1 MKIAIVSDDEKT
13 ISQHFGRAEKYIVV
27 SCEQE
32 KIIER
37 KSLPKLGFCHS
48 SRPHHGRHGGK
59 ENPRG
64 SGFGHQS
71 KVSHMQMFENIK
83 DCDILVSRGM
93 GRGAYLDLQQL
104 GIRPI
109 ITDIANIETAI
120 QAVMNETIVD
130 HVEKLH

>member
-1 MKIAIVSDDEKT
+1 MKIAIVSDDEQT

-32 KIIER
+32 NIIER
-37 KSLPKLGFCHS
+37 KSLPKLDFCHTS
-48 SRPHHGRHGGK
+48 KRHHGRH
-59 ENPRG
+59 EHQSDPRG
-64 SGFGHQS
+64 KGFGRQS
-71 KVSHMQMFENIK
+71 NASHEQMFENIK
-83 DCDILVSRGM
+83 DCDMLVSRGM

-109 ITDIANIETAI
+109 ITDIVDIDAAI
-120 QAVMNETIVD
+120 QAVMDDSIID

>member
-32 KIIER
+32 NIIER
-37 KSLPKLGFCHS
+37 KSLPKLGFCHTS
-48 SRPHHGRHGGK
+48 KRHHGRH
-59 ENPRG
+59 EHQSDPRG
-64 SGFGHQS
+64 SGFGRQS
-71 KVSHMQMFENIK
+71 KASHEQMFENIK
-83 DCDILVSRGM
+83 DCDMLVSRGM

-109 ITDIANIETAI
+109 ITDIVDIDAAI
-120 QAVMNETIVD
+120 QAVMDDSIID